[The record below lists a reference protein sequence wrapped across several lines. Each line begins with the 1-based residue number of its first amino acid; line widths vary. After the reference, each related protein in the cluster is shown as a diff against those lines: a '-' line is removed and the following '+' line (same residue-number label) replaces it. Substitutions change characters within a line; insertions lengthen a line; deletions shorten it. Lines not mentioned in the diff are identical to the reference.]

1 VVQTTEGAEN
11 KSNFSERYLVLYVN
25 LFIYIL
31 CYNSN
36 IQGSTTSYTETAAS
50 AVNSHLSRGIKL
62 RVPNEE
68 HIPVSS
74 SIADSNGINSAN
86 LLDQDDSA
94 VSYDNSLVPEGN
106 AFLSNY
112 IPAVDPNE
120 PVYCICRQ
128 VSFGE
133 MIGCDGEV
141 RNLQKKKNFFLQFK
155 GLLIETD

>member
-1 VVQTTEGAEN
+1 M
-11 KSNFSERYLVLYVN
+11 N

-36 IQGSTTSYTETAAS
+36 IQGSTTSYTSNNETAAS
-50 AVNSHLSRGIKL
+50 AVNLSRGIKL

-68 HIPVSS
+68 HLPVSS

-94 VSYDNSLVPEGN
+94 VAYDNSLVPEGS

-112 IPAVDPNE
+112 MSAVDPNE

-141 RNLQKKKNFFLQFK
+141 CNKYSKKTFS
-155 GLLIETD
+155 IVIY